1 MIRKTDIFKRSVAA
15 ALVLAVSIMS
25 SGCSDYL
32 RKVVKE
38 KVTDEVTAQMDSFV
52 SDPVSFL
59 EEINV
64 DEGYIS
70 ALTDEQKEIAL
81 DVFSD
86 YSYEIDSI
94 KLNDKRTKATAI
106 VVFRDVYTVSS
117 DGLLVGTTEEIEDYI
132 RSGEAS
138 DRSLSFTLKRDDERN
153 WKIEDMKEL
162 EKAFFDGYSSF
173 CVLDEEG
180 NPININEAFVESVY
194 VDSVW
199 YDYLTGNPAS
209 NTLFTSVSVLQAVF
223 YFNRPMSMTFEA
235 DLLKD
240 GDVVDT
246 REVTLNGDVSA
257 MFDFESQGGGD
268 FPAGSYEVELR
279 YGDQIIASSATANV
293 N

>member
-15 ALVLAVSIMS
+15 TLVLAVSIMS

-32 RKVVKE
+32 RKIVKE

-59 EEINV
+59 EENNV

-117 DGLLVGTTEEIEDYI
+117 DGLLIGTTEEIEDYI

-268 FPAGSYEVELR
+268 FPSGSYEVELR
-279 YGDQIIASSATANV
+279 YGDQIIVSSATANV